1 MQRIRLQLPTSSGM
15 QSRPPITTSSGM
27 QSLPPITTSSGM
39 QSRLPIPTVSGNS
52 PQPGPSGLQNNSPQ
66 PGPSG
71 LQKQSRPPTG
81 DSDDSDFDSDE
92 FARFMFPDGMT
103 VDEREVDVLIQT
115 DSQVKILFDL

>member
-1 MQRIRLQLPTSSGM
+1 MQSRLQLP
-15 QSRPPITTSSGM
+15 TSSGM